1 MQNRI
6 TPYNNRDEIFFW
18 RSAVASVKLGQQTFD
33 KLHGINLPIEN
44 PKISSAGSCFA
55 QHVGRWLNKEGYLFN
70 QSKIET
76 NQVSSFA
83 FGNIYTPRCFLQ
95 WFDII
100 DENQDLDIECAVH
113 IENNRYYDLL
123 RPSIYPSGFN
133 TKEDLV
139 EARILAAK
147 EMYQTLKDT
156 DLFIFTLGLTESW
169 KDKNNIFYP
178 SCPGVI
184 SGQFNAEDHQFH
196 NFTYEEIC
204 ADLKQLESRLTSIN
218 SNIKVILTVSPV
230 PLTATITNKHIL
242 IANQH
247 SKSLLRTAAS
257 FMCDNYEN
265 FEYFPS
271 FELITA
277 SADGDFRFE
286 TNRRTVTPTGVAYV
300 MGHFKTVLQN
310 TNNMHSNS
318 EQKIE
323 FPDVKRKPADNDEV
337 ECDEELIESA
347 AKLTTKSLDKPR
359 VGLTLFGDSHMGKLS
374 TALDKMNIEHCGG
387 MVMNGS
393 GFSQK
398 KFALCDTEY
407 LVPLENAISRKL
419 WSVIFNN
426 LNRHE
431 QKTPSLTSTIITNL
445 GLQTHQNVARFTTWL
460 QNSYPQGITEI
471 TLKEFVDYF
480 HDDLNEQLSIL
491 LKLHEN
497 GHRVIVVSDPPFSQY
512 FEESKDMTNI
522 IYAYF
527 DAMEYIWTEFGVT
540 FFNAAR
546 AFDEEVTDP
555 ENYLS
560 TVEYADKQHDW
571 IHGND
576 KYYAW
581 LAEKLLMLIKPSNKA

>member
-1 MQNRI
+1 MQRRR
-6 TPYNNRDEIFFW
+6 TPYNDRDEKFFW
-18 RSAVASVKLGQQTFD
+18 RSGVASINLGHQTFD
-33 KLHGINLPIEN
+33 KLHRINLPIEN

-70 QSKIET
+70 QSTIET

-100 DENQDLDIECAVH
+100 DENKGFDIACAIH
-113 IENNRYYDLL
+113 NENKRYYDLL
-123 RPSIYPSGFN
+123 RPSVYPSGFN
-133 TKEDLV
+133 TKDELV
-139 EARILAAK
+139 EARMLAAK
-147 EMYQTLKDT
+147 EMYQTLKNT
-156 DLFIFTLGLTESW
+156 DVLIFTLGLTESW
-169 KDKNNIFYP
+169 KDQNNIFYP

-184 SGQFNAEDHQFH
+184 SGQFNEEAHQFH
-196 NFTYEEIC
+196 NFSYNEIC
-204 ADLKQLESRLTSIN
+204 SDLKQLESRLTSIN
-218 SNIKVILTVSPV
+218 SHIKVILTVSPV
-230 PLTATITNKHIL
+230 PLTATMTSKHVL
-242 IANQH
+242 VANQH

-257 FMCDNYEN
+257 YICDNYDN

-271 FELITA
+271 FELITV
-277 SADGDFRFE
+277 STDSDFRFE
-286 TNRRTVTPTGVAYV
+286 TNRRTVTPEAVNYV
-300 MGHFKTVLQN
+300 MGHFRMVLDN
-310 TNNMHSNS
+310 TNNMTSNS
-318 EQKIE
+318 NQNKLSN
-323 FPDVKRKPADNDEV
+323 VKHRTADTEEV
-337 ECDEELIESA
+337 VCDEELIESA
-347 AKLTTKSLDKPR
+347 AKLTKQSLDNPR
-359 VGLTLFGDSHMGKLS
+359 CDLTLFGDSHMGKLS
-374 TALDKMNIEHCGG
+374 TALDRMNITHCGG

-407 LVPLENAISRKL
+407 FVPLENAISRKL

-426 LNRHE
+426 LNSHE
-431 QKTPSLTSTIITNL
+431 QKCPPLTSTIITNL
-445 GLQTHQNVARFTTWL
+445 GLQTHQNISRFTTWI
-460 QNSYPQGITEI
+460 QNSYPQGIAEI

-480 HDDLNEQLSIL
+480 NDDLTEQLSIL

-497 GHRVIVVSDPPFSQY
+497 GHKVIVVSDPPFSQY
-512 FEESKDMTNI
+512 FEESKNMKNI

-527 DAMEYIWTEFGVT
+527 NAMEYIWTEFGVT

-560 TVEYADKQHDW
+560 TIKYADQQQDW

-576 KYYAW
+576 KYYSW
-581 LAEKLLMLIKPSNKA
+581 LAKKLLTLINQSNKA